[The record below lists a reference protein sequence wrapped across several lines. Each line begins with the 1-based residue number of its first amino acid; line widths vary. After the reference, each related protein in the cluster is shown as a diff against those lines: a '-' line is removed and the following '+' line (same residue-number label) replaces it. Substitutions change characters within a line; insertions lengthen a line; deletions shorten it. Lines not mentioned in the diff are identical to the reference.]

1 MDIWHNREVT
11 FTAEFYRVMKPILS
25 LTDKSNA
32 AMYVVVKNH
41 G

>member
-1 MDIWHNREVT
+1 MDIWHNREAM

-32 AMYVVVKNH
+32 AMYAGVKKH